1 MRYMYLINKGD
12 TEMTLIWTTAQGKEI
27 LVYASGETENSSGEA
42 AYIVSKVAGSP
53 FTFVVSKDACRPA

>member
-1 MRYMYLINKGD
+1 MA
-12 TEMTLIWTTAQGKEI
+12 LIWTTAQGKEI
-27 LVYASGETENSSGEA
+27 LVHASGETENNSGEA